1 LTARRTSVEQ
11 IDSITEYPVLTFNQ
25 LIVRYTITLLIC
37 IVAVDVV
44 FSLLAA
50 LNIWH
55 AKPGFEIIAVY
66 IASLLAGNA
75 YGAAT
80 EAAPASGFAWRVAIF
95 FAGIGLA
102 ALTGLLLLDTALR
115 GVTLPEAPL
124 VSLAF
129 LVGLVFVVCLLG
141 ARALFSYGAAAAAAK
156 RAH

>member
-102 ALTGLLLLDTALR
+102 ALTGLLLLDTAL
-115 GVTLPEAPL
+115 PEAPL